1 MTDPSLLVRFTEQ
14 DAAHQLRADVRA
26 GLTSDPKWLSP
37 KWFYDATGS
46 ELFERITRLPE
57 YYQTR
62 AEQQILQQHAMD
74 IAELTKAAA
83 LCELGAG
90 SAEKTR
96 LLLNALTGAGTLRQ
110 YTPLDVSREALQNT
124 VAAIAADYP
133 EVEVTGIVDDFT
145 RGLAELR
152 IASPG
157 VLTFLGGTIGN
168 LLPAERAAF
177 FAAAHAALAAGEW
190 LLLGADLVKATDRLV
205 SAYDDARGVTAEFNR
220 NVLHV
225 LNRELA
231 ADFAPEDFAHVA
243 VWNTEQQWMEM
254 RLRALRPMRVR
265 LSALDM
271 TVDFAE
277 GEELRTE
284 VSAKFTQQQVHEEL
298 TAAGFSLQCWWTDE
312 AGDFALALAT
322 A

>member
-74 IAELTKAAA
+74 IAKLTKAAA

>member
-277 GEELRTE
+277 CDELRTE
-284 VSAKFTQQQVHEEL
+284 MSAKFTQQQVHEEL
-298 TAAGFSLQCWWTDE
+298 TAAGFSMQYWWTDE
-312 AGDFALALAT
+312 TGDFALALAT

>member
-1 MTDPSLLVRFTEQ
+1 M
-14 DAAHQLRADVRA
+14 
-26 GLTSDPKWLSP
+26 
-37 KWFYDATGS
+37 
-46 ELFERITRLPE
+46 
-57 YYQTR
+57 
-62 AEQQILQQHAMD
+62 
-74 IAELTKAAA
+74 
-83 LCELGAG
+83 
-90 SAEKTR
+90 
-96 LLLNALTGAGTLRQ
+96 
-110 YTPLDVSREALQNT
+110 
-124 VAAIAADYP
+124 
-133 EVEVTGIVDDFT
+133 EVTGIVDDFT